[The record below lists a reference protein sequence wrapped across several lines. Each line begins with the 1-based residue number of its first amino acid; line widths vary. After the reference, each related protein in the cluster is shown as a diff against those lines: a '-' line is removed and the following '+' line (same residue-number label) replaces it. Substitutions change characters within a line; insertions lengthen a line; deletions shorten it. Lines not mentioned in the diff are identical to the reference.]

1 MRITLHLDA
10 PDRVA
15 PCPYAVLWLDGNSHK
30 WLREGHVGL
39 DLPEWGSLTVGGF
52 VNPTLHG
59 GARSSKSLNNERQP
73 VHGRR

>member
-30 WLREGHVGL
+30 WLREGHAWDSTCLSGV
-39 DLPEWGSLTVGGF
+39 
-52 VNPTLHG
+52 
-59 GARSSKSLNNERQP
+59 R
-73 VHGRR
+73 